1 MKATIKAVAPSVYQY
16 NSVSFFGMPV
26 RKYGGSYVAEKEFDC
41 EEEAIEY
48 LHHVIDVYAQTDGT
62 EEEIATMREQADFGY
77 LRYDA
82 VIAEIKF
89 DWNT

>member
-26 RKYGGSYVAEKEFDC
+26 RRYGGSYVAEMEFDC
-41 EEEAIEY
+41 EEAAIEY
-48 LHHVIDVYAQTDGT
+48 LHHVIDVYAERNGT
-62 EEEIATMREQADFGY
+62 EEEIATMREQADSGY
-77 LRYDA
+77 LRWDA

-89 DWNT
+89 DWT

>member
-26 RKYGGSYVAEKEFDC
+26 RRYGGSYVAEMEFDC
-41 EEEAIEY
+41 EEDAIAY
-48 LHHVIDVYAQTDGT
+48 LHHVIDVYAERNGT

-77 LRYDA
+77 LTFDA
-82 VIAEIKF
+82 VTAEIKF
-89 DWNT
+89 DWT

>member
-41 EEEAIEY
+41 EEDAIAY
-48 LHHVIDVYAQTDGT
+48 LHHVIDVHAERNGT
-62 EEEIATMREQADFGY
+62 EEEIATMREQADSGY
-77 LRYDA
+77 LTFDA
-82 VIAEIKF
+82 VTAEIKF